1 MNANEL
7 ADELD
12 HVYELSNI
20 FECKAGADTIR
31 QQQAE
36 IEALKKQVKA
46 QDNSI
51 AAADMMIAQFEDK
64 FGDYEKV
71 INGSYVKV
79 RPHEFIAAVTGKEHI
94 VGQPIMYAEWPM
106 RVEMNA
112 NEPICDKDPRGCWS
126 VRCQLGKNCKNTHPA
141 KTLTDEVYFCSRCGK
156 RLGDGIHTCT
166 PPTDILRKA
175 SEK

>member
-94 VGQPIMYAEWPM
+94 VGQPIMYSEWPM
-106 RVEMNA
+106 R
-112 NEPICDKDPRGCWS
+112 G
-126 VRCQLGKNCKNTHPA
+126 
-141 KTLTDEVYFCSRCGK
+141 DE
-156 RLGDGIHTCT
+156 
-166 PPTDILRKA
+166 
-175 SEK
+175 